1 MKMTIEELKNE
12 MYMLELE
19 RYDIENSYIIGKLNV
34 QQIDHF
40 RELLFKFKDIL
51 YAYPVTEESLLE
63 IAKLKSKVQH
73 YNTQILEDED
83 ILRVAYDNSN

>member
-1 MKMTIEELKNE
+1 MTLEDLKNE
-12 MYMLELE
+12 MYMLEIE

-40 RELLFKFKDIL
+40 RDLLFKFKDIV
-51 YAYPVTEESLLE
+51 YAYPITEENLLE
-63 IAKLKSKVQH
+63 IAKLKSKIQH

-83 ILRVAYDNSN
+83 ILRVAYANSN

>member
-40 RELLFKFKDIL
+40 RELLFKFKDII
-51 YAYPVTEESLLE
+51 YDYPVTEENLLE

-83 ILRVAYDNSN
+83 ILRVAYANSN